1 MSDPSASPLPWS
13 EAVDLLAA
21 QSGVV
26 MLLGATD
33 VGKTTLVLEA
43 ANAAVRAGRKAAILD
58 TDLGQGEVGPPGTLG
73 IVRLEAPVAE
83 VAELRPRALAFV
95 GDNGPVGHFLSVIQG
110 TRRMVAHA
118 LSREDDVV
126 FVDTS
131 GYVWGRLAEKLKL
144 AKLAVLE
151 PSLVVVVQRENEL
164 ERLAALVEG
173 STEAL
178 VVRVQSQPEVRKKSP
193 VFRRVQ
199 RANRMRRHFERA
211 RRHELDAGRVRVV
224 DAWLYTG
231 EPLGA
236 RRLESLGAALRTEIP
251 HGEITPDGVYLC
263 CASRPAQAGTAAL
276 QDEFGKR
283 RVWITPAISFRN
295 LLVGLVGPGGHL
307 VDIGLLEGVNFERAV
322 MSVLSPTRSVAEVG
336 QIHFG
341 RLRVRTD
348 GSEIVRL
355 RPGDL

>member
-1 MSDPSASPLPWS
+1 MSEPSAAPLPWP
-13 EAVDLLAA
+13 EAVELLSA

-73 IVRLEAPVAE
+73 IVRLESPVAE
-83 VAELRPRALAFV
+83 VSGLRPRALAFV
-95 GDNGPVGHFLSVIQG
+95 GDNGPVGHFLSVLQG

-118 LSREDDVV
+118 LEREDDVV

-131 GYVWGRLAEKLKL
+131 GYVLGRLAEKLKL

-164 ERLAALVEG
+164 ERLTALVEG
-173 STEAL
+173 STEAP
-178 VVRVQSQPEVRKKSP
+178 VVRVRSHAEVRRKSP

-199 RANRMRRHFERA
+199 RSNRMRRHFERA
-211 RRHELDAGRVRVV
+211 RRHELDAGQVRIL

-236 RRLESLGAALRTEIP
+236 RRLESLAGALRVEIP

-263 CASRPAQAGTAAL
+263 CVGRPDRDAHAVL

-283 RVWITPAISFRN
+283 RVWITPVTSFWN
-295 LLVGLVGPGGHL
+295 LLVGLVGPGGRL
-307 VDIGLLEGVNFERAV
+307 IDIGLLEAVNFERAV
-322 MSVLSPTRSVAEVG
+322 LSILTPARSVEEVG

-341 RLRVRTD
+341 RLRIRTD
-348 GSEIVRL
+348 GSEIMRL

>member
-1 MSDPSASPLPWS
+1 MSDLQAPLPWS

-21 QSGVV
+21 QSGTV

-83 VAELRPRALAFV
+83 LTELRPRALAFV
-95 GDNGPVGHFLSVIQG
+95 GDIGPVGHFLSVVQG

-118 LSREDDVV
+118 LQREDDVV

-131 GYVWGRLAEKLKL
+131 GYVQGRLAEKLKL

-151 PSLVVVVQRENEL
+151 PSLIAVVQRENEL
-164 ERLAALVEG
+164 ERLSALVAG
-173 STEAL
+173 TTEAP
-178 VVRVQSQPEVRKKSP
+178 VICIQSDPAVRKKSQ

-211 RRHELDAGRVRVV
+211 RRHELDAGQIRVL

-236 RRLESLGAALRTEIP
+236 RRLESLAGALRTEVP
-251 HGEITPDGVYLC
+251 HGEVTPDGVYLC
-263 CASRPAQAGTAAL
+263 CASRPSPAGLAVL

-283 RVWITPAISFRN
+283 RVWISAAASFRN

-322 MSVLSPTRSVAEVG
+322 LSILSPARSVAEVG
-336 QIHFG
+336 QVHFG
-341 RLRVRTD
+341 RLRVRSD
-348 GSEIVRL
+348 GSEITRL